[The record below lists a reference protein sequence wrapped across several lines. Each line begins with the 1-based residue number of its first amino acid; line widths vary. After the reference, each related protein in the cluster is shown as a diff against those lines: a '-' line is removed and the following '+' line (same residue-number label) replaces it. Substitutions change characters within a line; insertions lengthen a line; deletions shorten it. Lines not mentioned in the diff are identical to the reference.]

1 MNVAILTFQFA
12 HNYGALLQAYALKTY
27 LQNHNMNAEIAP
39 YYPDWAR
46 AEYAISP
53 FTKGVPPK
61 RRVRLA
67 LQYFKRKK
75 QSRVFSRFIE
85 EELKVNDAISEQKE
99 LVTWLDRHDCVICG
113 SDQIWNNNITGDC
126 SAYYAG
132 GCKTRRISYAASLG
146 TLQLTEVQKDNI
158 KANLPYFSEI
168 SVREP
173 SSATKIAELIQKEVR
188 VVLDPVFLLKK
199 DEWRELAKPVAVES
213 NYVLVYFLQEN
224 EELLN
229 YAKAYAQEN
238 NLRIYDIHPTM
249 SKKHSGCRRLNN
261 VGPKEFVWLIQNA
274 SCVCT
279 NSFHATAFSVIFEKK
294 LIHIPNGK
302 SPERTISLLNR
313 AGLELKKQ
321 GEFPFYDLGKCDSS
335 SLYHE
340 ISESKVFIENA
351 LRREN
356 NAIKIAT
363 MIGDNYGSALQAF
376 ALQQSIK
383 ECGGGQAL

>member
-53 FTKGVPPK
+53 FAKGVPPK

-99 LVTWLDRHDCVICG
+99 LVIWLDHHDCVICG
-113 SDQIWNNNITGDC
+113 SDQIWNNNITGDS

-173 SSATKIAELIQKEVR
+173 SSAAKIAELIQKEVR

-199 DEWRELAKPVAVES
+199 DEWRKIAKSVNVES
-213 NYVLVYFLQEN
+213 NYVLLYFLQEN

-229 YAKAYAQEN
+229 FAKAYAQEH

-249 SKKHSGCRRLNN
+249 SKKHSGCKRLNN

-321 GEFPFYDLGKCDSS
+321 GEFPFYDLSKCDSS

-351 LRREN
+351 LRREKNGDQDCN
-356 NAIKIAT
+356 N
-363 MIGDNYGSALQAF
+363 DRR
-376 ALQQSIK
+376 
-383 ECGGGQAL
+383 

>member
-1 MNVAILTFQFA
+1 M
-12 HNYGALLQAYALKTY
+12 
-27 LQNHNMNAEIAP
+27 
-39 YYPDWAR
+39 R
-46 AEYAISP
+46 
-53 FTKGVPPK
+53 
-61 RRVRLA
+61 
-67 LQYFKRKK
+67 
-75 QSRVFSRFIE
+75 
-85 EELKVNDAISEQKE
+85 
-99 LVTWLDRHDCVICG
+99 
-113 SDQIWNNNITGDC
+113 
-126 SAYYAG
+126 G

-356 NAIKIAT
+356 N
-363 MIGDNYGSALQAF
+363 GD
-376 ALQQSIK
+376 
-383 ECGGGQAL
+383 

>member
-302 SPERTISLLNR
+302 SQERTISLLNR

-356 NAIKIAT
+356 N
-363 MIGDNYGSALQAF
+363 GD
-376 ALQQSIK
+376 
-383 ECGGGQAL
+383 